1 MTARNLI
8 LFRGVVGLAL
18 LWGLVFLVVSF
29 AKARKPTA
37 EKVAK
42 FQNENRLSEIE
53 DPDERREI
61 VEKMATMLNQ
71 MEASE
76 LNALSERDDEDPR
89 RGFFREMNADE
100 QRLFMERRV
109 GRAFEQI
116 MQSFNEMDRDE
127 RKRIVER
134 SLKQMREDG
143 TGPGG
148 EGLEE
153 ADPEIVEKM
162 TEAGLKAYYEDASVE
177 TKIDLAPLM
186 EEMQRSMG
194 KWRGGPPQ

>member
-1 MTARNLI
+1 MI
-8 LFRGVVGLAL
+8 LLRGAVGLAAI
-18 LWGLVFLVVSF
+18 WGVVFLITTI
-29 AKARKPTA
+29 AGARKPTA
-37 EKVAK
+37 EKVAE
-42 FQNENRLSEIE
+42 FQTENRLSEIE
-53 DPDERREI
+53 DPEKRREI
-61 VEKMATMLNQ
+61 VENMAKMLNR

-76 LNALSERDDEDPR
+76 LNLLAEREESDPR
-89 RGFFREMNADE
+89 RDFFRSMNEDE

-116 MQSFNEMDRDE
+116 MVSFNEMEREE

-134 SLKQMREDG
+134 SLKRMRENE

-148 EGLEE
+148 ERLEE
-153 ADPEIVEKM
+153 TDPEIVEKV

-194 KWRGGPPQ
+194 KWRGGPPR

>member
-1 MTARNLI
+1 MI
-8 LFRGVVGLAL
+8 LLRGVIGLAVI
-18 LWGLVFLVVSF
+18 WAMVFLVTSI
-29 AKARKPTA
+29 AGARKPTA
-37 EKVAK
+37 EKVAE
-42 FQNENRLSEIE
+42 FQSNNQLAEID
-53 DPDERREI
+53 DPERRREV
-61 VEKMATMLNQ
+61 VEKMAKMLNQ

-76 LNALSERDDEDPR
+76 LSLLAEREEHDPR
-89 RGFFREMNADE
+89 RDFFRAMNPDE

-116 MQSFNEMDRDE
+116 MESFNEMDRDE

-134 SLKQMREDG
+134 SLRQMRENG

-148 EGLEE
+148 ERLEE
-153 ADPEIVEKM
+153 TDPEIVEKM

-194 KWRGGPPQ
+194 MWKGGQPR

>member
-1 MTARNLI
+1 MI
-8 LFRGVVGLAL
+8 LLRGAIGLAVIWGVV
-18 LWGLVFLVVSF
+18 FLITTI
-29 AKARKPTA
+29 AGARKPTA
-37 EKVAK
+37 EKVEK
-42 FQNENRLSEIE
+42 FQNENRLSEID
-53 DPDERREI
+53 DPEERREV

-76 LNALSERDDEDPR
+76 VSLLAEREESDPR
-89 RGFFREMNADE
+89 RDFFRSMNEDE

-116 MQSFNEMDRDE
+116 MESFNEMEREE

-134 SLKQMREDG
+134 SLKQMREND

-148 EGLEE
+148 ERLEE

-194 KWRGGPPQ
+194 KWRGGPPR